1 MGWMTEIKQELS
13 RNFARENTTAFCRN
27 LVCVCVCGLFVTSS
41 VSRVFLFLTPRC
53 KTHHGGNHSPTCT
66 YTHTHTNLFTQTYP
80 SSTAATQQMWQAGL
94 NFLAPRLS
102 PSLMHFSSPP
112 SCSYLLPLHNG
123 IDWRLS
129 HQTVIKRLIF

>member
-13 RNFARENTTAFCRN
+13 RNFAGEIQQLSAEIWCVFAFVVCLSHLPFPECFYFLHPGAKRTT
-27 LVCVCVCGLFVTSS
+27 GET
-41 VSRVFLFLTPRC
+41 TPL
-53 KTHHGGNHSPTCT
+53 HAH
-66 YTHTHTNLFTQTYP
+66 THTHTNLFTQTYP